1 VVRLPSSNMPHSSPR
16 ALHNM
21 SVLPVLHKRCAY
33 CREEKSVTDFCRNVQ
48 SRDGLTSYCRGCL
61 AIKRAE
67 TRNRHPRP
75 KAPDLRQCE
84 VCGKS
89 YSRSGAGGK
98 TKYCSDDCF
107 RRRRERPP
115 VIELRTCVGLD
126 CGKTFEA
133 SSHGQTV
140 RRYCSQECY
149 LQTKSR
155 TKAVRVIACRW
166 CDQPFTRAERGA
178 LEVFCSDVC
187 KKAKRH
193 ADKRI
198 AAKRCAA
205 RSVRATCES
214 CGPWFRRQVDSQT
227 TTCQPCRKGKPSKHG
242 LATTYTNRG
251 CRCLNCTAA
260 MSQERL
266 KNKYK
271 GVAAGVPLDVN
282 HRARARRY
290 GVENEYI
297 NKLQVF
303 ERDGWICGL
312 CHEPIDREGSWPAWE
327 SPSLD
332 HIVPLALGGTH
343 TYENVQCAHLG
354 CNLIKNDGRKSL
366 KATNGAALDDAA
378 RRYHRWTEPD
388 IQLVLDG
395 SDLTIAELA
404 EKLGRSPDAI
414 RKIRSRLRNS
424 SGRGAFG
431 DYLRVFTRPAPTS
444 RWCNGCLG
452 IAPRP

>member
-1 VVRLPSSNMPHSSPR
+1 MARGSAE
-16 ALHNM
+16 ALHNT
-21 SVLPVLHKRCAY
+21 SVVPVLLKRCAH
-33 CREEKSVTDFCRNVQ
+33 CREEKSITEFCRNVQ

-67 TRNRHPRP
+67 TRKLHPGP

-89 YSRSGAGGK
+89 YSRSAAGGK

-140 RRYCSQECY
+140 KQYCSQECY

-155 TKAVRVIACRW
+155 MKALRVVACRW

-187 KKAKRH
+187 KKAKRR

-198 AAKRCAA
+198 AGKRCTA
-205 RSVRATCES
+205 RSVRANCDS
-214 CGPWFRRQVDSQT
+214 CGLWFRRQSDSEV
-227 TTCQPCRKGKPSKHG
+227 TTCQLCLRGEPAKHG

-251 CRCLNCTAA
+251 CRCQDCTAA
-260 MSQERL
+260 VSQQRL
-266 KNKYK
+266 RNKYK
-271 GVAAGVPLDVN
+271 QVAAGVPLDIN

-290 GVENEYI
+290 GVENEYV

-312 CHEPIDREGSWPAWE
+312 CHEPVDREAGWPAAA

-332 HIVPLALGGTH
+332 HIVPLVLGGPH
-343 TYENVQCAHLG
+343 IYENVQCAHLG
-354 CNLIKNDGRKSL
+354 CNVIKNDGRKFA

-378 RRYHRWTEPD
+378 RKYHPWTELD

-395 SDLTIAELA
+395 RNLTVRQLA
-404 EKLGRSPDAI
+404 EKLGRSPAAI
-414 RKIRSRLRNS
+414 RKIRSRLGNARGGADAQVQTTNS
-424 SGRGAFG
+424 TAG
-431 DYLRVFTRPAPTS
+431 
-444 RWCNGCLG
+444 
-452 IAPRP
+452 